1 MANMA
6 VRKLLIVKQLILN
19 MCSNKIYMRILS
31 YLHFVETEALLT
43 SRNSSVVLCE
53 LVCKLEEVKTVLL
66 VSALLPV
73 IMFVG

>member
-19 MCSNKIYMRILS
+19 MCFNKIYMRLLS
-31 YLHFVETEALLT
+31 YLHFLETEALLT
-43 SRNSSVVLCE
+43 SRNSTVVLWE
-53 LVCKLEEVKTVLL
+53 LVCKLEEVKTVL
-66 VSALLPV
+66 VPI